1 MPDPTNIEIKSAI
14 DQLTTDYQKSAKALE
29 GIPGME
35 TELKALQAQ
44 MAEITANQ
52 KKQAEQKA
60 LFQEDFGSKEVD
72 TRLALGAYLKGLVA
86 HALERTKEPDMSLG
100 RLKLDNPVSCK
111 AYGYVGLEREMAE
124 HMLQKAAVF
133 ESASLDTA
141 GGVFVSHEVLGS
153 EWVKKL
159 RPNERTIFNAGARYT
174 ELPAGTG
181 NLTIPRQKTLATVG
195 TVSETGQ
202 LISTG
207 IDWEFISAV
216 PYRVG
221 ATGLLSKRLIFQA
234 GEYADIFQSEILY
247 SLWRQVQNATLYGTG
262 AAGSP
267 KGLLY
272 AEGVNKVYLANGG
285 STSRGST
292 NGKIP
297 TYLDVNLMED
307 VLAQAN
313 GRTEGFSIIARPE
326 IVRNMKNSIVNNNG
340 SFNLLPEASLNSD
353 ENLKKVLGSD
363 RQILRLTDLRT
374 GQSVGSANDCADTF
388 FGQFDNVSVYAWGGV
403 QVKVSDTAVV
413 QGQSAFERN
422 ALALAADLD
431 YAPVFRQEAELFAA
445 LDLRTA
451 SAA

>member
-1 MPDPTNIEIKSAI
+1 MPTESEIKSAI
-14 DQLTTDYQKSAKALE
+14 DQLVADTAKSAEALK
-29 GIPGME
+29 GIPEME
-35 TELKALQAQ
+35 TKLADLGKQ
-44 MAEITANQ
+44 MATLAENQ

-60 LFQEDFGSKEVD
+60 MFQQDFGGAEVD
-72 TRLALGAYLKGLVA
+72 TRLALGAYIKGLVA
-86 HALERTKEPDMSLG
+86 HALTRTAEPDMSLG
-100 RLKLDNPVSCK
+100 RLKLDNQVSCK
-111 AYGYVGLEREMAE
+111 AYGYVGAEREMAE
-124 HMLQKAAVF
+124 FMLQKAAVF
-133 ESASLDTA
+133 ENASLDTA

-181 NLTIPRQKTLATVG
+181 NLTIPRQKSLATVG
-195 TVSETGQ
+195 NVSETGQ
-202 LISTG
+202 LVSTG

-234 GEYADIFQSEILY
+234 SEYADIFQSEILY
-247 SLWRQVQNATLYGTG
+247 SLWRQVQNAVLYGSG
-262 AAGSP
+262 ATGSP
-267 KGLLY
+267 RGLFY
-272 AEGVNKVYLANGG
+272 DPGVLSVYLANSG
-285 STSRGST
+285 STTAGT
-292 NGKIP
+292 AGKIG

-307 VLAQAN
+307 LLAQAN

-326 IVRNMKNSIVNNNG
+326 VARNMKNSIIGGSG
-340 SFNLLPEASLNSD
+340 SFNLLPEGALTSD

-374 GQSVGSANDCADTF
+374 AQTVGSSTDCADTF
-388 FGQFDNVSVYAWGGV
+388 FGQFDNVVVYAWGGV

-422 ALALAADLD
+422 ALALAADMD
-431 YAPVFRQEAELFAA
+431 YAPIIRNPAELFIAR
-445 LDLRTA
+445 DLRTTNA

>member
-1 MPDPTNIEIKSAI
+1 MPSELEIKSAI
-14 DQLTTDYQKSAKALE
+14 DQLTADYNKSAEALK
-29 GIPGME
+29 GIPEME
-35 TELKALQAQ
+35 TKLAALGAQ
-44 MAEITANQ
+44 MAELAANQ

-60 LFQEDFGSKEVD
+60 MFQQDFGRPEVD
-72 TRLALGAYLKGLVA
+72 TRLALGAYIKGLVA
-86 HALERTKEPDMSLG
+86 NALANTREPDMGLG

-111 AYGYVGLEREMAE
+111 AYGYVGAEREMAE
-124 HMLQKAAVF
+124 FMFKKAAVF

-141 GGVFVSHEVLGS
+141 GGVFISHEVLGS

-159 RPNERTIFNAGARYT
+159 RPNERTIFNAGARYS

-181 NLTIPRQKTLATVG
+181 NLTIPRQTSLATVG
-195 TVSETGQ
+195 NVSETGQ

-207 IDWEFISAV
+207 VNWEFISAV

-234 GEYADIFQSEILY
+234 SEYADIFQSEILY
-247 SLWRQVQNATLYGTG
+247 SLWRQVQNVVLYGTG
-262 AAGSP
+262 TGGSP
-267 KGLLY
+267 RGLFY
-272 AEGVNKVYLANGG
+272 DPGVSQIYLANSG
-285 STSRGST
+285 STSAGSA
-292 NGKIP
+292 GKIG

-326 IVRNMKNSIVNNNG
+326 VARNMKNSVING
-340 SFNLLPEASLNSD
+340 NGTFSLLPEGVLTSD

-374 GQSVGSANDCADTF
+374 AQTVGSSTDCADTF
-388 FGQFDNVSVYAWGGV
+388 FGQFDNVVVYAWGGV

-422 ALALAADLD
+422 SLALAADLD
-431 YAPVFRQEAELFAA
+431 YANITRNPAELFVAR
-445 LDLRTA
+445 DLRTTAA
-451 SAA
+451 STI